1 LYAVPFTLVSLE
13 AFGQNVDASV
23 VLSRTLSE
31 CNPQLVA
38 QARRLDGAR
47 ASADGVRSERLPS
60 FSVSA
65 GAFQNDDGSDDT
77 QASITARVPVV
88 TFGRQA
94 SNERLSA
101 ARVQL
106 AEREYV
112 QSVAEHVK
120 KLVDLWAER
129 ASIESQIGIY
139 QDIISEKQELVAV
152 VERRSQQGLSSEAE
166 LRDARAEYVSDLTD
180 LENLR
185 LRLVSVESD
194 IVVLGCDQ
202 ISITRANVDGP
213 LESDLQA
220 IGSSLNPELMV
231 SRAELDEARAQAAYQ
246 EVSDYPGLDLEAR
259 ASVDDSGDTSS
270 RIGLTINYE
279 YSNFGRARRSDI
291 TEAEMSVREQE
302 NILRFLTT
310 DLEQEVLA
318 DYQRSQQLTSQVIP
332 SLQQELLSYEGTLQS
347 STRRYEAGMLTIREV
362 LSDINQIKQSKIQ
375 LEEASQQLEQIHNA
389 IAYALGRYNFDR

>member
-259 ASVDDSGDTSS
+259 SSVDDSGDTSS
-270 RIGLTINYE
+270 RIGLTISYE